1 MRNRLLSEVLG
12 LLSLGALLDRRG
24 IATAD
29 NPIIQTIYTADPAPF
44 IYDGRMYLF
53 VDHDNNDASFFNM
66 TNWHLFSTIDMAN
79 WQDHGEVMS
88 LATFSWS
95 ISNAWAGQVIERN
108 NKFYYYAPMQ
118 SSDGPMAIGVGVS
131 DNILG
136 PYTDALG
143 KPLVENN
150 GFDPTVW
157 IEDDGQAYLY
167 WGNPGLWYVTL
178 NEDMTS
184 YSGGINT
191 VNLTTAGFGVR
202 EGNEARPTSFEEGPW
217 IYQRKSSC
225 GSPYYLVYAADCCA
239 EDIRYSMGPTITGP
253 WTYQGVIMPTQ
264 GSSFTN
270 HPAVIDYRGHS
281 YFFYHNGGL
290 PGGGGF
296 ERSVCVEEFRYNANG
311 TIPTI
316 NMTTAGA
323 DQIAP
328 LDPYVRQEA
337 ETNAWSWRLSTE
349 VCAEGGMDVTNIT
362 NGDYI
367 KVKGVDFGPRRGPL
381 SFSARVASAGN
392 GGSLELRLGGPTGTL
407 VGTCPVSNTGSSQ
420 TWTTVTCAVNGARGK
435 QDLYFVFTGGSG
447 NLFNFDYW
455 LFRKTGKA

>member
-1 MRNRLLSEVLG
+1 MRNYVLSVVLG
-12 LLSLGALLDRRG
+12 LLSLGALLDRKG

-44 IYDGRMYLF
+44 VHNGRMYLF
-53 VDHDNNDASFFNM
+53 VDHDNNNASVFDM

-118 SSDGPMAIGVGVS
+118 SKDGGMAIGVGVS
-131 DNILG
+131 NNILG

-143 KPLVENN
+143 KPLVDSG
-150 GFDPTVW
+150 GFDPSRWSRTT
-157 IEDDGQAYLY
+157 AST
-167 WGNPGLWYVTL
+167 PR
-178 NEDMTS
+178 
-184 YSGGINT
+184 GGINT

-202 EGNEARPTSFEEGPW
+202 EGNEARPTTFEEAPW
-217 IYQRKSSC
+217 IYQRKSSP
-225 GSPYYLVYAADCCA
+225 GSPYYLVYAANCCA

-253 WTYQGVIMPTQ
+253 WTYQGVIMPAQ
-264 GSSFTN
+264 GRSFTN
-270 HPAVIDYRGHS
+270 HPAMIDYRGHS

-290 PGGGGF
+290 PGGDGF
-296 ERSVCVEEFRYNANG
+296 QRSVCVEEFRYNANG
-311 TIPTI
+311 TIPAI
-316 NMTTAGA
+316 SMTSAGV

-337 ETNAWSWRLSTE
+337 ETNAWSWGLSTE
-349 VCAEGGMDVTNIT
+349 VSAEGGMYVTNIT

-367 KVKGVDFGPRRGPL
+367 KVKGVDFGRRHRPL
-381 SFSARVASAGN
+381 FFSARVASAGN
-392 GGSLELRLGGPTGTL
+392 GGSLELRLGGATGTL
-407 VGTCPVSNTGSSQ
+407 VGKCPVSNTGSSQ
-420 TWTTVTCAVNGARGK
+420 TWTTVTCAVHGATGT

-455 LFRKTGKA
+455 QFRKTGNA